1 MYVLSSVSEKSF
13 PQSARTKKT
22 NLLKMYDSSFSFFI
36 LAVDGFPHQNFP
48 DVPPWLLPEEL
59 VCVELPPDELPL
71 ELDTTLD
78 ATLDA
83 TSTSEF

>member
-1 MYVLSSVSEKSF
+1 MSEKSF

-22 NLLKMYDSSFSFFI
+22 NLLKMYDSSFSFSYWLSI
-36 LAVDGFPHQNFP
+36 VSIHQNFP

-78 ATLDA
+78 VTLDA

>member
-1 MYVLSSVSEKSF
+1 MIRLFPFSYRLSIVS
-13 PQSARTKKT
+13 
-22 NLLKMYDSSFSFFI
+22 L
-36 LAVDGFPHQNFP
+36 HQNFP

-78 ATLDA
+78 VTLDA